1 MRAHGRPM
9 LYIIGKEVKVMVKRI
24 SVMMLALCLML
35 NVNALAVTPRAD
47 STVSYA
53 PSFYVYGNTADCSLC
68 VEAADRNA
76 SITATI
82 TLLKSDGEGGFT
94 VLYRWTSLKGTG
106 TLEFADTYTSSK
118 VTTGA
123 TYRMEYSVQV
133 VGSKGTDTIS
143 DYKQVIR

>member
-1 MRAHGRPM
+1 
-9 LYIIGKEVKVMVKRI
+9 MVKRI

-35 NVNALAVTPRAD
+35 NINALAVSPRAD
-47 STVSYA
+47 STMNCTPNLV
-53 PSFYVYGNTADCSLC
+53 FRGNTANCSLR
-68 VEAADRNA
+68 VKALDSNA
-76 SITATI
+76 SITATV
-82 TLLKSDGEGGFT
+82 TLLKSDGEGGFM
-94 VLYRWTSLKGTG
+94 VLYRWAGLKGTG
-106 TLEFADTYTSSK
+106 TLEFSDTYTSNK